1 MERSKLTPKQEKFAT
16 RYMECG
22 NATQAYKDSYN
33 AEKMLPNTVTRKAN
47 ELLNN
52 EKVNGYI
59 AASKAVLAKRSIL
72 TKEMIIKSL
81 MSIVNDYNDFKQM
94 AINLPMDADTS
105 ALEDKIKILQGFAK
119 STDAIAA
126 LKQISSMLGFNT
138 PEKVEVDHS
147 ITININ
153 RPKED

>member
-1 MERSKLTPKQEKFAT
+1 MERSKLTPKQEGFAT

-52 EKVNGYI
+52 DKVQGYI
-59 AASKAVLAKRSIL
+59 TASKAVLAKRSIL

-81 MSIVNDYNDFKQM
+81 MSIVSDYNDFKQM

-126 LKQISSMLGFNT
+126 LKQISSMLGYNT

-153 RPKED
+153 KPKEQ